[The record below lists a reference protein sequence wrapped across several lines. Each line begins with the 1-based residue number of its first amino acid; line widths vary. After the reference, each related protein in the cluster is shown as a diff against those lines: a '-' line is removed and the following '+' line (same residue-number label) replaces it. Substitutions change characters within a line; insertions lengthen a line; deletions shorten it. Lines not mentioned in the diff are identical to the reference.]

1 MTEFDKYI
9 RQGEP
14 DQKEKAAA
22 WQVAIGL
29 QDVDGLKPSE
39 YLIRT
44 AQQHI
49 EGDISID
56 EVKHLIDTYYQS
68 KSSREE
74 MEDERTEE
82 ADKVSARITELLSEK
97 TFSFTPDYLLYI
109 HKRLFEGLYKHAGQI
124 RNYNITKKEWVLDGD
139 TVIYSDYEMIRP
151 TLEYDFAQEKSTD
164 YPTMNAEQALQRI
177 GKFISD
183 FRI

>member
-39 YLIRT
+39 YLIQT

-49 EGDISID
+49 EGEISID
-56 EVKHLIDTYYQS
+56 EVKHLIDTYNPQN
-68 KSSREE
+68 E
-74 MEDERTEE
+74 MFR
-82 ADKVSARITELLSEK
+82 LLGTKRSFSQNE
-97 TFSFTPDYLLYI
+97 TFFFSHPYPALF
-109 HKRLFEGLYKHAGQI
+109 RL
-124 RNYNITKKEWVLDGD
+124 
-139 TVIYSDYEMIRP
+139 
-151 TLEYDFAQEKSTD
+151 
-164 YPTMNAEQALQRI
+164 
-177 GKFISD
+177 ISH
-183 FRI
+183 F

>member
-39 YLIRT
+39 YLIQT

-56 EVKHLIDTYYQS
+56 EVKHPRY
-68 KSSREE
+68 RH
-74 MEDERTEE
+74 
-82 ADKVSARITELLSEK
+82 VSPNCFR
-97 TFSFTPDYLLYI
+97 
-109 HKRLFEGLYKHAGQI
+109 KRLSRLHRTISCIFINVCSKVYTSMQGKYETIISQRKNGYSTEI
-124 RNYNITKKEWVLDGD
+124 RL
-139 TVIYSDYEMIRP
+139 SIRIM
-151 TLEYDFAQEKSTD
+151 K
-164 YPTMNAEQALQRI
+164 
-177 GKFISD
+177 
-183 FRI
+183 